1 MSLARSLDSH
11 STTDATFYKARA
23 AELQERLQAQHAII
37 SEQRAQM
44 KETRRLQE
52 RSLSQNERE
61 RLRAARA
68 AGSGSGSGNGS
79 GDGNGSGSGS
89 GNGNGNGSGSGSG
102 NAREPNHA
110 HAHAG
115 ARKGRW
121 VTMG

>member
-68 AGSGSGSGNGS
+68 AGSGSGSG
-79 GDGNGSGSGS
+79 
-89 GNGNGNGSGSGSG
+89 SGSG

>member
-68 AGSGSGSGNGS
+68 AGSGSGSGS
-79 GDGNGSGSGS
+79 GDGSGRRQRQRH
-89 GNGNGNGSGSGSG
+89 GNGSG

>member
-79 GDGNGSGSGS
+79 GDGNG
-89 GNGNGNGSGSGSG
+89 NGNGSGSGSGSG